1 MKQNITN
8 SFEKGLTYDLH
19 PMLTPNSVLTDNIN
33 GTYITY
39 NGNEFCLQNDRG
51 NYTDNWK
58 ITDGFT
64 PIGIKE
70 RNGVLYIVSVNQ
82 EGFTEIG
89 SFPSP
94 DYSVE
99 KGKLQKNYKPLHN
112 LKVNGIKSNF
122 NVKGLNYS
130 IEHPVTIE
138 IQNSYDG
145 SVNLILTDGVNK
157 PRIINTGFSV
167 NADNYEIITRN
178 QKISTNEYDSEILDE
193 QISLIRIN
201 SKITNIFYNDIIPG
215 GQLMGGNYTF
225 YIKFGDGDYNQ
236 TDVVAESGIFSVFKG
251 TNKNPSSISGTL
263 YNERTDK
270 TISLKV
276 SGLNEAYSKIY
287 VYYTREF
294 SDTLGY
300 RMTECKMLKDP
311 IDIKPDANGFQTIFI
326 TGYEQTV
333 DTNIEELNVEY
344 HTIDFAKAQTQES
357 DMLFLGNVGQ
367 KETYELYK
375 QLKNVAQQITVTL
388 KQHSSIG
395 NVSCDYS
402 AEDACEYYNTE
413 NIYKY
418 VGYWPDEYYRFGV
431 VFILKDGSTTPVF
444 NVRGGTCKLNSVATP
459 TTNMTEF
466 GIVKVPNIPVITG
479 TGTHPLYFTFNLTTD
494 LPSDVNGWFIVR
506 QKRIPI
512 TICQGLTI
520 GIDELSHLPLI
531 FTGDQYNGKPEVIIE
546 SFLKTWARQTDKTP
560 DSMVDPDKA
569 LYKEQLT
576 PILSYCDASVRSGTS
591 TMVIVDSSVTS
602 KYYNYAYNLIDLE
615 TDTTN
620 FRYADGRDG
629 DTTVEE
635 IQSALN
641 NTCDT
646 LSSQYHQRV
655 TLKIAENDGYSEW
668 SSGNGAGGFY
678 LALIQIT
685 GTRDSE
691 TDSWKQSNDFILY
704 AYFTKQYPTTIEYPS
719 DWFSG
724 NIEDVESANKT
735 IKDNS
740 IAGKDQLQFN
750 EALKFISE
758 NTDNISNYGLL
769 SLDPCVNPT
778 VRSMLDGSVFHLRP
792 EWLVSPS
799 RNKVLKINN
808 QYFSPIGSGGPHCNA
823 VFVPFDT
830 NMKMIGSAAFSNVAG
845 NVFDPKQ
852 FKYASEPLFLACSTK
867 MKKRDKTFVWEFELK
882 NRSEYANDGD
892 YKHQHNVNLIRG
904 RFCPYIGVTDTLTR
918 NVIYSVRL
926 NNSNITSAT
935 LSRSQDNSPYYT
947 VSNRFS
953 ASTTSADVFRG
964 DCYSVTNTIRIVTNF
979 IDQTA
984 PVADTVVNPQT
995 WAKNITAS
1003 WGDGADP
1010 TLGYDKEYGAKWS
1023 EVNLTDLNSTTL
1035 GYWVTFK
1042 CLSSYNTGLRSVDV
1056 SHEDETALIGQERS
1070 FFPLNGG
1077 SLASGNKIEESWL
1090 LNDGY
1095 SATVGE
1101 KRFNLL
1107 PDTPYNKSEF
1117 TNRIMFSN
1125 VNITDAFI
1133 NGYRTFQGL
1142 SYKDYDKQYG
1152 PITKLI
1158 SWQNNLFCVMEHGLG
1173 IVGVNEKALMQTTT
1187 GDTIHIYGHGVLSDD
1202 MQIVS
1207 QDYGSKYEQS
1217 VVKTPLAIYGIDTNA
1232 RKIWRFGSKG
1242 FETISDMH
1250 IESLLNNTMNNDY
1263 DIAIGKED
1271 VRTHYNSFKGDIIF
1285 TWYNDNKQI
1294 SICYN
1299 ERQQLWVT
1307 KYDWIPMVS
1316 ENNNGE
1322 FYSLQKKFDEDKVYI
1337 WSHEVKKSEPTQWF
1351 GEQRPF
1357 EFEFVVSE
1365 PSGVH
1370 KILENLQ
1377 IISNNV
1383 QPEQLMFE
1391 IIGDVYQFNKERLLH
1406 TSRGDDEFNTRIQSN
1421 LLNKDEFNR
1430 PKQEDVALS
1439 NVEENKDSEK
1449 IDLSSNFRNTSKI
1462 KKFIGTSWKN
1472 RETKTIKAYM
1482 NKDITTG
1489 QYHIHIP
1496 QECRNLE
1503 TYGRR
1508 LGNIHYVDD
1517 SWYTNVEP
1525 LVYDAHINDP
1535 NYNYDGSPVWKSTR
1549 IRDKWIKIRVR
1560 YTGEDLAIIAA
1571 IKSIINI

>member
-122 NVKGLNYS
+122 SVKGLNYS

-167 NADNYEIITRN
+167 NADNYEIIIRN

-193 QISLIRIN
+193 QLSLIRIN
-201 SKITNIFYNDIIPG
+201 SKITNIFYNGVIPG

-236 TDVVAESGIFSVFKG
+236 TDVVAESGIVSIFKG
-251 TNKNPSSISGTL
+251 TDGNPSTISGTL
-263 YNERTDK
+263 LNERTDK
-270 TISLKV
+270 TISLTI
-276 SGLNEAYSKIY
+276 SGLNDAYSKIY

-294 SDTLGY
+294 SDTQGY
-300 RMTECKMLKDP
+300 RMTECKMLKEPFDMVSNLSNSQQ
-311 IDIKPDANGFQTIFI
+311 III
-326 TGYEQTV
+326 TGNEQTV
-333 DTNIEELNVEY
+333 DVNIEELNIDY
-344 HTIDFAKAQTQES
+344 HTIDFAKAQSQES

-367 KETYELYK
+367 KETYNLYK

-395 NVSCDYS
+395 NVTNDYGS
-402 AEDACEYYNTE
+402 NGGGEYYNTQ
-413 NIYKY
+413 NIYNY
-418 VGYWPDEYYRFGV
+418 LGYWPDEYYRFGV
-431 VFILKDGSTTPVF
+431 VFILNDGSTTPVF
-444 NVRGGTCKLNSVATP
+444 NVRGGICGSIGSIATL
-459 TTNMTEF
+459 TSNMSEY
-466 GIVKVPNIPVITG
+466 GIVKTPNVPIITSGG
-479 TGTHPLYFTFNLTTD
+479 TRPLYFTFTLTTD
-494 LPSDVNGWFIVR
+494 LPTGVNGWFIVR

-520 GIDELSHLPLI
+520 GIDELSHLPLV
-531 FTGDQYNGKPEVIIE
+531 FTGGQYKGKPEVIIE
-546 SFLKTWARQTDKTP
+546 SFLKTWARKNSNTP
-560 DSMVDPDKA
+560 DSEVDPDKPP
-569 LYKEQLT
+569 YWWRLT
-576 PILSYCDASVRSGTS
+576 PILSYCDAAVKSGS
-591 TMVIVDSSVTS
+591 SSIVINSSEITS
-602 KYYNYAYNLIDLE
+602 KYYNFAYNVKDI
-615 TDTTN
+615 DTTTTS
-620 FRYADGRDG
+620 FRYADNRDG
-629 DTTVEE
+629 DKTVSEIFEE
-635 IQSALN
+635 LN
-641 NTCDT
+641 NYCNT
-646 LSSQYHQRV
+646 LSGRYREV
-655 TLKIAENDGYSEW
+655 VKLRIEKNEGYSEW
-668 SSGNGAGGFY
+668 ENGYSKGGFC
-678 LALIQIT
+678 LSLIQNT
-685 GTRDSE
+685 GIRDIS
-691 TDSWKQSNDFILY
+691 TGNWTNANNFILY
-704 AYFTKQYPTTIEYPS
+704 AYFTTAYPTSISYPT
-719 DWFSG
+719 DWFDGDIS
-724 NIEDVESANKT
+724 DATSANTT
-735 IKDNS
+735 IYRNA
-740 IAGKDQLQFN
+740 IAGKDKLQFN

-758 NTDNISNYGLL
+758 NTDSIKSYGLL

-778 VRSMLDGSVFHLRP
+778 VRSILDGSQFDIRK
-792 EWLVSPS
+792 EWSVSPF
-799 RNKVLKINN
+799 RKDVLKIDN
-808 QYFSPIGSGGPHCNA
+808 YYSGSGGSSGTAKA
-823 VFVPFDT
+823 VFVPYGT
-830 NMKMIGSAAFSNVAG
+830 NMKMLDSHAFSNVAG
-845 NVFDPKQ
+845 SGLDVKQ
-852 FKYASEPLFLACSTK
+852 FKYATEPLFLWCTEK
-867 MKKRDKTFVWEFELK
+867 MSRRNNNKYWSFEEK
-882 NRSEYANDGD
+882 PRSVYVDDGD

-904 RFCPYIGVTDTLTR
+904 EFCPYVGVNAELIR
-918 NVIYSVRL
+918 NSIYSIRHK
-926 NNSNITSAT
+926 NTSAVIV
-935 LSRSQDNSPYYT
+935 RAQDNSPYFT
-947 VSNRFS
+947 VSNR
-953 ASTTSADVFRG
+953 ASTSITSLDVFRG
-964 DCYSVTNTIRIVTNF
+964 DCYSVTNTIRIAKNF
-979 IDQTA
+979 VDQTA
-984 PVADTVVNPQT
+984 PVADTVVDQQT
-995 WAKNITAS
+995 WAKNVTAS
-1003 WGDGADP
+1003 WGNGADP
-1010 TLGYDKEYGAKWS
+1010 TLDYEKEYGTKWQ
-1023 EVNLTDLNSTTL
+1023 EVNLSDLNAVTL

-1042 CLSSYNTGLRSVDV
+1042 CLSSYNLGLRSVDT
-1056 SHEDETALIGQERS
+1056 SHTDEMALIGQERS
-1070 FFPLNGG
+1070 FFPLNSG

-1107 PDTPYNKSEF
+1107 PDAPYNKNEF

-1173 IVGVNEKALMQTTT
+1173 VVGVNEKALMQTTT

-1250 IESLLNNTMNNDY
+1250 IESLLNDTMNNDY
-1263 DIAIGKED
+1263 DIAIGEED

-1285 TWYNDNKQI
+1285 TWYNGDKQI

-1307 KYDWIPMVS
+1307 KYDWVPIVS

-1322 FYSLQKKFDEDKVYI
+1322 FYSLQKKFDEENVYI

-1391 IIGDVYQFNKERLLH
+1391 IIGDSYQFNKERLLH
-1406 TSRGDDEFNTRIQSN
+1406 TSRGDDNFETRIQSN

-1439 NVEENKDSEK
+1439 SIEENKDSEK
-1449 IDLSSNFRNTSKI
+1449 IDLSSSFRNASKI
-1462 KKFIGTSWKN
+1462 KKFVGTSWKN
-1472 RETKTIKAYM
+1472 RETETIKSYM
-1482 NKDITTG
+1482 NKDVTTG